1 MTEITKESLVAYGF
15 VDNTIGKEPNDWHPD
30 MMTKDLISKEWRA
43 ENADDPMYEDVCLE
57 LVYTCERNSQEFGL
71 RTVDGIFYLGFE
83 SIEHIAMFEKA
94 IGSYS
99 TNY

>member
-1 MTEITKESLVAYGF
+1 
-15 VDNTIGKEPNDWHPD
+15 
-30 MMTKDLISKEWRA
+30 
-43 ENADDPMYEDVCLE
+43 MYEDVCLE